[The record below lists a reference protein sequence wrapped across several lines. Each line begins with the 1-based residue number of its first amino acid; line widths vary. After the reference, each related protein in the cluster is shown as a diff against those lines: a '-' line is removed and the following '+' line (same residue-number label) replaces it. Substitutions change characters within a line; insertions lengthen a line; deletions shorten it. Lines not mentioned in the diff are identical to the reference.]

1 MQQTT
6 QPDRA
11 SEAPAKAPVVI
22 ADVYDVLEVLGEGS
36 VARTLLAVERASGR
50 RVAIKAMVPARN
62 ATMGDFVRFER
73 EAEALRQLDHP
84 AIPKYIDDFV
94 STDGVFCLVQTYVE
108 GAPLPDGIARGVYR
122 DRVALVSLGI
132 DLLRVLLHLEQRTPP
147 VVHRDIKPNNII
159 VSSAGVVHLVDFGG
173 VREAVRQTIRA
184 GSTVIGTYG
193 FMPPEQL
200 IGDATPASDIFAVGV
215 TMICAWTQQEA
226 HALSDDGFSIPPHR
240 MGLEADDPLRAVLVS
255 MTATRIE
262 DRYRTAHEVIEDLQG
277 ILEGRRPIFC
287 DRLRAETERRKR
299 EEKRESNRR
308 LRKGVTVLF
317 TTFVAVTTG
326 VFLYALG
333 GLAYMA
339 YQGGLGGAHLALPLI
354 SVAAVGIGFALTA
367 RRYLDLAWVPP
378 GRNWLTARG
387 YVMGLDT
394 ADAYERR
401 EQFSEK
407 LSRGEVLLGG
417 GVVGGTGIEFRD
429 HRNRAIITSV
439 ATHKTT
445 RDDRRVRW
453 PMAGAFHAIRYN
465 PSNPL
470 ECEVEAEPL
479 TTQDERVGV
488 EALVRERVA
497 AGQRGGDP
505 GAASPAGVAVETK
518 DAQVAAHTR
527 GGRG

>member
-339 YQGGLGGAHLALPLI
+339 YQGGLGGAHLALPLV
-354 SVAAVGIGFALTA
+354 SVLAVVVGFALTA
-367 RRYLDLAWVPP
+367 RRYLDYAWVPP
-378 GRNWLTARG
+378 GRNWVTARG
-387 YVMGLDT
+387 TVTEHFQGPSIT
-394 ADAYERR
+394 C
-401 EQFSEK
+401 
-407 LSRGEVLLGG
+407 
-417 GVVGGTGIEFRD
+417 GVEFRD
-429 HRNRAIITSV
+429 HQNRL
-439 ATHKTT
+439 T
-445 RDDRRVRW
+445 RTAVVVGRLQRAGYRIAW
-453 PMAGAFHAIRYN
+453 PEAGAVHALRFN

-488 EALVRERVA
+488 EALVRIREA
-497 AGQRGGDP
+497 AGQRGGD
-505 GAASPAGVAVETK
+505 AVSESPTGVEVETNESH
-518 DAQVAAHTR
+518 VNAHSRR
-527 GGRG
+527 GRA